1 MVERL
6 GRGGMG
12 EVYLA
17 IGRRGAKVAVKIL
30 RDPIGDDPDS
40 RLRLDREVRALRRV
54 ESPYVARVLDADLSG
69 DRPYLV
75 MEHIEGETLLDAV
88 RRGGPLSGPQLVDL
102 ARGLATAIAIIHA
115 AGVVHRDVKPA
126 NVVLGPDGPVLIDF
140 GIAQV
145 SDATRVTMTGTFLG
159 TPGYSAPEVFAEES
173 VGEPADVHSWAAT
186 VAFAAT
192 GRPTFG
198 RGTVEAQMYAV
209 LNGRADLAGVPGS
222 LLPLVRAA
230 LNREPA
236 KRPTAAL
243 LSDRL
248 ARLARATAPAAGGA
262 HDDPAA
268 GRVRSDGAANARA
281 KAADAPP
288 VARPKPEGA
297 TAARALPEGPA
308 AVRAKADGPPVV
320 RAKADGPAAGRAKP
334 DAAAGRGKADGPAG
348 GRSRPEDA
356 VTGRAQE
363 ETPGERARIRPSAA
377 DAAADRR
384 AKPDAVERR
393 GKADAVERRGKA
405 DAGRRAKADGQERGA
420 KAEASARR
428 VRGEAAERRTRAGGA
443 TAMARVRRA
452 AADVRESALATD
464 AAPAASISS
473 PPGSA
478 VLIVLAM
485 LAVPCVV
492 VSVIWPPATFIVT
505 AALCVLARAWWTGH
519 WLVRNRRSAR
529 VRGALRV
536 VCFPVTLTG
545 SILSAAVWPGV
556 PASAIAASAFW
567 VAAGGSIEGEWWTQ
581 PGPMTVAGV
590 VFGVVCGGIVGS
602 EVERA
607 GVRVPDLRREGLRAL
622 AVLGGF
628 VAVCAAAVRVLA
640 WVLPHAF

>member
-1 MVERL
+1 MGGLGRVGPYTMVERL

-17 IGRRGAKVAVKIL
+17 IGRRGVKVAVKIL
-30 RDPIGDDPDS
+30 RDPIGDDPES

-54 ESPYVARVLDADLSG
+54 ENPYVARVLDADLSG

-88 RRGGPLSGPQLVDL
+88 RRGGPLSGAQLVDL

-159 TPGYSAPEVFAEES
+159 TPGYSAPEVFAEEA

-198 RGTVEAQMYAV
+198 RGSVEAQMYAV
-209 LNGRADLAGVPGS
+209 LNGRADLAGVPGN

-230 LNREPA
+230 LHREPE

-248 ARLARATAPAAGGA
+248 ARLARATAPGGGPGARREEPAPTGGAVADGTGDGRAGRPAGGRSRTDA
-262 HDDPAA
+262 GAA
-268 GRVRSDGAANARA
+268 GRVRADGAAARGKADGTAGARA
-281 KAADAPP
+281 KPEETVAAVREAPGERVRVRAAEPDAAAERRGKTEAAD
-288 VARPKPEGA
+288 R
-297 TAARALPEGPA
+297 
-308 AVRAKADGPPVV
+308 RAKADGPERRTKTGEAVERRTKAGEAV
-320 RAKADGPAAGRAKP
+320 ERRAKAGEAVERRARPDAAERRGPAAGA
-334 DAAAGRGKADGPAG
+334 
-348 GRSRPEDA
+348 
-356 VTGRAQE
+356 TG
-363 ETPGERARIRPSAA
+363 
-377 DAAADRR
+377 
-384 AKPDAVERR
+384 V
-393 GKADAVERRGKA
+393 
-405 DAGRRAKADGQERGA
+405 
-420 KAEASARR
+420 
-428 VRGEAAERRTRAGGA
+428 
-443 TAMARVRRA
+443 ARVRRA
-452 AADVRESALATD
+452 ATGVKDSLLA
-464 AAPAASISS
+464 AEAARPAPASA

-478 VLIVLAM
+478 VLVALAM

-492 VSVIWPPATFIVT
+492 ASVIWPPATFAVT
-505 AALCVLARAWWTGH
+505 AAFIVLTRAWWIGH

-529 VRGALRV
+529 VRGTLRAV
-536 VCFPVTLTG
+536 SFPVTLAG
-545 SILSAAVWPGV
+545 SAISAAVWPGV
-556 PASAIAASAFW
+556 PAAAIAASAFW
-567 VAAGGSIEGEWWTQ
+567 VAAGGAIEGEWWLQ

-590 VFGVVCGGIVGS
+590 VFGIVCGGIVGR
-602 EVERA
+602 EVERL
-607 GVRVPDLRREGLRAL
+607 GIRVPDLRREGLRAL
-622 AVLGGF
+622 SVLGGF

>member
-1 MVERL
+1 MGGRRVGGLGRVGPYTMVERL

-17 IGRRGAKVAVKIL
+17 IGRRGVKVAVKIL
-30 RDPIGDDPDS
+30 RDPIGDDPES

-88 RRGGPLSGPQLVDL
+88 RRGGPLSGPQLIDL

-115 AGVVHRDVKPA
+115 AGVIHRDVKPA

-145 SDATRVTMTGTFLG
+145 SDATRLTMTGTFLG
-159 TPGYSAPEVFAEES
+159 TPGYSAPEVFAEEA
-173 VGEPADVHSWAAT
+173 VGEPSDVHSWAAS

-209 LNGRADLAGVPGS
+209 LNGRADLAGVPGA
-222 LLPLVRAA
+222 LLPLIRAA
-230 LNREPA
+230 LHREPA

-248 ARLARATAPAAGGA
+248 SRLARATAPAGSPAGGTRG
-262 HDDPAA
+262 DEPPP
-268 GRVRSDGAANARA
+268 SART
-281 KAADAPP
+281 
-288 VARPKPEGA
+288 R
-297 TAARALPEGPA
+297 
-308 AVRAKADGPPVV
+308 ADGTP
-320 RAKADGPAAGRAKP
+320 
-334 DAAAGRGKADGPAG
+334 AGRGKADDAAGARAREDTPA
-348 GRSRPEDA
+348 
-356 VTGRAQE
+356 
-363 ETPGERARIRPSAA
+363 GERARGEEPA
-377 DAAADRR
+377 
-384 AKPDAVERR
+384 
-393 GKADAVERRGKA
+393 
-405 DAGRRAKADGQERGA
+405 AGRL
-420 KAEASARR
+420 
-428 VRGEAAERRTRAGGA
+428 RGEAAEPAGNLSPAARKQTPAARRVPRTAATGERVRVRGPKADAAERRAKAEGAERRATGEGG
-443 TAMARVRRA
+443 RVRRA
-452 AADVRESALATD
+452 ATDVKESLLA
-464 AAPAASISS
+464 AEAVRGASVSS

-478 VLIVLAM
+478 VLIMLAM

-492 VSVIWPPATFIVT
+492 ASVIWPLATFIIT
-505 AALCVLARAWWTGH
+505 AAFCVLARAWWSGH

-529 VRGALRV
+529 VRASLRV
-536 VCFPVTLTG
+536 VSFPVTLAG
-545 SILSAAVWPGV
+545 SVLSAAVWPGL

-567 VAAGGSIEGEWWTQ
+567 VAAGGSMEGEWWVQ

-590 VFGVVCGGIVGS
+590 VFGVVCGGIVGR
-602 EVERA
+602 EVERV
-607 GVRVPDLRREGLRAL
+607 GVHVPELRREGLRAL
-622 AVLGGF
+622 SVLGGF
-628 VAVCAAAVRVLA
+628 VALCAAAVRVLA